1 MPLSVAHR
9 ALLEDAEA
17 AGYGEL
23 DNSSIIKVLV
33 APGRNRAPS

>member
-1 MPLSVAHR
+1 MPLSGTHR

-23 DNSSIIKVLV
+23 DNSSIINVMV
-33 APGRNRAPS
+33 APGRSRTPS